1 MVNNFFGASRRPLS
15 LAAVIGC
22 CGIAGC
28 SLFRT
33 APPPPPPPAQVVPPP
48 KPELPKPSATHR
60 FELPE
65 DGGDVVG
72 YVQKTVV
79 GKEDTLPDIA
89 RRFDVGYEELLL
101 ANPGV
106 DPWLPGV
113 GREVVVPTQ
122 FILPAAPHEGVVVN
136 VAAMRI
142 FYYQPHKKGEPQV
155 VFTHPIGIGKVGWK
169 TPEGTTKI
177 ISREKDPVWVVPKSV
192 RDEHQEDGE
201 KLPAVVPAGP
211 DNPLGQYAFH
221 LGWPS
226 YLIHGT
232 NKPYG
237 VGMRSSHGCM
247 RLYPEDIA
255 VFFNMIPIG
264 TKVTVVNQPYLFGWR
279 DGTLYLQAY
288 AVLDDDSRDWNKN
301 RQRLLAK
308 LLSPKLR
315 KRISDHESEIDW
327 QRVGDLAH
335 EPRGIPVPITGDHE
349 GVDDVIGQSLLVQD
363 VIPTGSNWDGTGGLL
378 VDEKTY
384 QELIGDREKPDAQA
398 AASGAASATGAASG
412 TGPTRAPASAPVR
425 ESVAAPAQSSSQ

>member
-1 MVNNFFGASRRPLS
+1 MKFIR
-15 LAAVIGC
+15 LAAGIGAA
-22 CGIAGC
+22 GIGVLAMAGC
-28 SLFRT
+28 TLFRPT
-33 APPPPPPPAQVVPPP
+33 PPPPAPAVKQLPPP
-48 KPELPKPSATHR
+48 VLQLPIPNATHR
-60 FELPE
+60 AEVDPNSDL
-65 DGGDVVG
+65 VG
-72 YVQKTVV
+72 YVQKTVI

-89 RRFDVGYEELLL
+89 RRFDVGYEEMLT

-142 FYYQPHKKGEPQV
+142 FYYPPHKKGEPQI

-169 TPEGTTKI
+169 TPEGSTKI
-177 ISREKDPVWVVPKSV
+177 ISRQKDPVWVVPKSV
-192 RDEHQEDGE
+192 RDEHAEDGE
-201 KLPAVVPAGP
+201 KLPAQVPAGP
-211 DNPLGQYAFH
+211 DNPLGQYMFR

-255 VFFNMIPIG
+255 VFFDLIPIG

-288 AVLDDDSRDWNKN
+288 TVMEDDSRDWSKN
-301 RQRLLAK
+301 RKRLLAK
-308 LLSPKLR
+308 LLNPKLQ
-315 KRISDHESEIDW
+315 KNISDHDNEIDW

-335 EPRGIPVPITGDHE
+335 TPRAVPVPITGGE
-349 GVDDVIGQSLLVQD
+349 GGVDDVISKSLLVENTL
-363 VIPTGSNWDGTGGLL
+363 PAGSNWDGKTGLL
-378 VDEKTY
+378 VDEKTFK
-384 QELIGDREKPDAQA
+384 ELLG
-398 AASGAASATGAASG
+398 G
-412 TGPTRAPASAPVR
+412 RAD
-425 ESVAAPAQSSSQ
+425 AAPAAQTEAAVQ

>member
-1 MVNNFFGASRRPLS
+1 MSNHSTGSSGTRLV
-15 LAAVIGC
+15 AAALIGC
-22 CGIAGC
+22 ALAGC
-28 SLFRT
+28 SLFQKT
-33 APPPPPPPAQVVPPP
+33 PVAPPTPKFVPPVVI
-48 KPELPKPSATHR
+48 ELPKPTATHK
-60 FELPE
+60 FEL
-65 DGGDVVG
+65 DAGGSDIVG
-72 YVQKTVV
+72 YVQRTTI

-142 FYYQPHKKGEPQV
+142 FYYPPHKKGEPQIV
-155 VFTHPIGIGKVGWK
+155 YTHPIGIGKVGWK

-177 ISREKDPVWVVPKSV
+177 VSRQKDPVWVVPKSV
-192 RDEHQEDGE
+192 RDEHLENGD

-211 DNPLGQYAFH
+211 DNPLGAYEFR
-221 LGWPS
+221 LSWPS

-255 VFFNMIPIG
+255 VFFDLIPIG
-264 TKVTVVNQPYLFGWR
+264 TKVTIVNQPYLFGWR

-288 AVLDDDSRDWNKN
+288 AVMEDDSRDWSKN
-301 RQRLLAK
+301 PKRLQAI

-315 KRISDHESEIDW
+315 HRVSDHESEIDW
-327 QRVGDLAH
+327 QRVGDMAH
-335 EPRGIPVPITGDHE
+335 APRAIPVPVTGDPVGTDE
-349 GVDDVIGQSLLVQD
+349 VIAHALLVQN
-363 VIPTGSNWDGTGGLL
+363 ILPEGSNWDGTSGLL

-384 QELIGDREKPDAQA
+384 NELLGDREKP
-398 AASGAASATGAASG
+398 
-412 TGPTRAPASAPVR
+412 APAPAPQP
-425 ESVAAPAQSSSQ
+425 EATSQQMRASQ

>member
-1 MVNNFFGASRRPLS
+1 MSALFIAVFRRAPRLAVFAASS
-15 LAAVIGC
+15 ALA
-22 CGIAGC
+22 IAGC
-28 SLFRT
+28 SLFHP
-33 APPPPPPPAQVVPPP
+33 APKEPPPVAKALPPPPPP
-48 KPELPKPSATHR
+48 LPKPKATHL
-60 FELPE
+60 F
-65 DGGDVVG
+65 DVEPGSDIVG
-72 YVQKTVV
+72 YVQKTTV
-79 GKEDTLPDIA
+79 GKDDTLPDIA
-89 RRFDVGYEELLL
+89 RRFDVGYEEILT

-142 FYYQPHKKGEPQV
+142 FYYPPHKKGQPETV
-155 VFTHPIGIGKVGWK
+155 YTHPIGIGKVGWK

-177 ISREKDPVWVVPKSV
+177 VSRQKDPVWVVPKSV
-192 RDEHQEDGE
+192 REEHQEDGE
-201 KLPAVVPAGP
+201 QLPAKVPAGP
-211 DNPLGQYAFH
+211 DNPLGAYEFR

-255 VFFNMIPIG
+255 VFFDLIPIG

-288 AVLDDDSRDWNKN
+288 AVMEDDSRNWSKDRK
-301 RQRLLAK
+301 RLLAK
-308 LLSPKLR
+308 LLHPKER
-315 KRISDHESEIDW
+315 GKIAQHDDEIDW

-335 EPRGIPVPITGDHE
+335 TPRAVPVPVTGSQN
-349 GVDDVIGQSLLVQD
+349 GVDGVIAQGVLVENTL
-363 VIPTGSNWDGTGGLL
+363 PEGSNWDGQSGLI
-378 VDEKTY
+378 VDEKTFN
-384 QELIGDREKPDAQA
+384 ELLNGRDK
-398 AASGAASATGAASG
+398 
-412 TGPTRAPASAPVR
+412 APVGI
-425 ESVAAPAQSSSQ
+425 P

>member
-1 MVNNFFGASRRPLS
+1 MKILK
-15 LAAVIGC
+15 LAVCIG
-22 CGIAGC
+22 GLLLGGC
-28 SLFRT
+28 SLFRSAPVAPPPAV
-33 APPPPPPPAQVVPPP
+33 APPPPPAPQ
-48 KPELPKPSATHR
+48 LPKPNATDR
-60 FELPE
+60 SPVEAGN
-65 DGGDVVG
+65 DIVG
-72 YVQKTVV
+72 YVQKTIV

-89 RRFDVGYEELLL
+89 RRFDVGYEEMLT

-142 FYYQPHKKGEPQV
+142 FYYPPHKKGEPQV

-177 ISREKDPVWVVPKSV
+177 VGRQKDPVWVVPKSV
-192 RDEHQEDGE
+192 RDEHAEDGE
-201 KLPAVVPAGP
+201 KLPAQVPAGP
-211 DNPLGQYAFH
+211 DNPLGAHEFR

-237 VGMRSSHGCM
+237 VGMRSSHGCI

-255 VFFNMIPIG
+255 AFFDAIPIG

-288 AVLDDDSRDWNKN
+288 TVMEDDSRDWSKN
-301 RQRLLAK
+301 RKTLLAK
-308 LLSPKLR
+308 LLNPKLQ
-315 KRISDHESEIDW
+315 KKISDHDNEIDW
-327 QRVGDLAH
+327 QRVGDVAH
-335 EPRGIPVPITGDHE
+335 SPRAVPVPITG
-349 GVDDVIGQSLLVQD
+349 GLGGIDDVIGKSLLVENTL
-363 VIPTGSNWDGTGGLL
+363 PAGSNWDGKTGLL
-378 VDEKTY
+378 VDEKTFK
-384 QELIGDREKPDAQA
+384 ELLGGRSEAPP
-398 AASGAASATGAASG
+398 ASAT
-412 TGPTRAPASAPVR
+412 PASQTQASVR
-425 ESVAAPAQSSSQ
+425 

>member
-1 MVNNFFGASRRPLS
+1 MPNHSTRSSRKRFV
-15 LAAVIGC
+15 AAVLIGC
-22 CGIAGC
+22 AIAGC
-28 SLFRT
+28 SLFQKAPV
-33 APPPPPPPAQVVPPP
+33 APPVAQFVPPRVI
-48 KPELPKPSATHR
+48 ELPKPSATHR
-60 FELPE
+60 FELDPG
-65 DGGDVVG
+65 GGDIVG
-72 YVQKTVV
+72 YVQRTTI

-122 FILPAAPHEGVVVN
+122 FILPAAAHEGVVVN

-142 FYYQPHKKGEPQV
+142 FYYPPHKKGEPQIV
-155 VFTHPIGIGKVGWK
+155 YTHPIGIGKVGWK

-177 ISREKDPVWVVPKSV
+177 ISRQKDPVWVVPKSV
-192 RDEHQEDGE
+192 RDEHLENGD

-211 DNPLGQYAFH
+211 DNPLGAYEFR
-221 LGWPS
+221 LSWPS

-255 VFFNMIPIG
+255 VFFDLIPIG
-264 TKVTVVNQPYLFGWR
+264 TKVTIVNQPYLFGWR

-288 AVLDDDSRDWNKN
+288 AVMEDDSRDWSKN
-301 RQRLLAK
+301 PKRLLAN

-315 KRISDHESEIDW
+315 NRVAEHASEIDW

-335 EPRGIPVPITGDHE
+335 SPRSIPVPVTGDPVGAE
-349 GVDDVIGQSLLVQD
+349 QVIANALLVQD
-363 VIPTGSNWDGTGGLL
+363 ILPEGSNWDGTSGLL

-384 QELIGDREKPDAQA
+384 NELLGEREKPVPAPTSTPTQAQDASQQMR
-398 AASGAASATGAASG
+398 AS
-412 TGPTRAPASAPVR
+412 
-425 ESVAAPAQSSSQ
+425 Q

>member
-1 MVNNFFGASRRPLS
+1 MKILKLTVC
-15 LAAVIGC
+15 IG
-22 CGIAGC
+22 GLLLGGC
-28 SLFRT
+28 SLFRSAPVAPPPVVT
-33 APPPPPPPAQVVPPP
+33 PPPPPVPQ
-48 KPELPKPSATHR
+48 LPQPSATDR
-60 FELPE
+60 SPVETGN
-65 DGGDVVG
+65 DIVG
-72 YVQKTVV
+72 QVQKTIV

-89 RRFDVGYEELLL
+89 RRFDVGYEEMLT

-142 FYYQPHKKGEPQV
+142 FYYPPHKKGEPQV

-177 ISREKDPVWVVPKSV
+177 VGRQKDPVWVVPKSV
-192 RDEHQEDGE
+192 RDEHAEDGE
-201 KLPAVVPAGP
+201 KLPAQVPAGP
-211 DNPLGQYAFH
+211 DNQLGAYEFR

-237 VGMRSSHGCM
+237 VGMRSSHGCI

-255 VFFNMIPIG
+255 VFFDTIPIG

-288 AVLDDDSRDWNKN
+288 TVMEDDSRDWNKN
-301 RQRLLAK
+301 RKALLSK
-308 LLSPKLR
+308 LLNPKLQ
-315 KRISDHESEIDW
+315 KKISDHDKEIDW

-335 EPRGIPVPITGDHE
+335 TPRAVPVPITG
-349 GVDDVIGQSLLVQD
+349 GFGGIDDVIGKSLLVENTL
-363 VIPTGSNWDGTGGLL
+363 PAGSNWDGKTGLL
-378 VDEKTY
+378 VDEKTFK
-384 QELIGDREKPDAQA
+384 ELVGGRAEAPPASQTQA
-398 AASGAASATGAASG
+398 SVQSQASA
-412 TGPTRAPASAPVR
+412 R
-425 ESVAAPAQSSSQ
+425 